1 MVVVVFMVA
10 WPGASMPTDSEV
22 ISASVVSGE
31 ISEMAPTVVVF
42 PTPKPPATMIFTGTG
57 AFFGAPPTRAVPTK
71 WSGDCS
77 KSTDH
82 SHDGLGVGGLVV
94 QHMDVQ
100 LARGAQVADE
110 DPGDAEVQAQ
120 PGGDLRH
127 GQWFAAERND
137 GAHLR
142 RKPHGRRG
150 VVDGHLGL
158 HPDLGIG
165 TVGAPGRDD
174 ERAQCRGLIIGR
186 RFAAERGAVT
196 AGRHR
201 ARLQEGSDARPSRVR
216 RVVGVR
222 MGHCWTAFFNFAIR
236 RGLRAPPARV
246 AKSVISYARVP

>member
-1 MVVVVFMVA
+1 MVRTPKSIAIVVVVFMLA
-10 WPGASMPTDSEV
+10 WPGSSIPTDSEV

-82 SHDGLGVGGLVV
+82 SHDGLGVGGFVV
-94 QHMDVQ
+94 QHLDVQ

-120 PGGDLRH
+120 PGGDLRDGH
-127 GQWFAAERND
+127 RVGAERHN

-142 RKPHGRRG
+142 RQPHG
-150 VVDGHLGL
+150 H
-158 HPDLGIG
+158 
-165 TVGAPGRDD
+165 
-174 ERAQCRGLIIGR
+174 RGLID
-186 RFAAERGAVT
+186 
-196 AGRHR
+196 RH
-201 ARLQEGSDARPSRVR
+201 L
-216 RVVGVR
+216 
-222 MGHCWTAFFNFAIR
+222 
-236 RGLRAPPARV
+236 
-246 AKSVISYARVP
+246 